1 MILVDTN
8 VLSELMRPK
17 PDKHVLGWM
26 DDLPGSDLGLTAITV
41 AEILYGIGSLPGGKK
56 KHRLLDAVT
65 TMFEEYFADRIF
77 AFDQLAAIEYAD
89 IVLQRDR
96 IGSPISMPDAQIA
109 AICRVSSAG
118 LATRNTKD
126 FEHTGLVLIN
136 PWET

>member
-1 MILVDTN
+1 
-8 VLSELMRPK
+8 
-17 PDKHVLGWM
+17 
-26 DDLPGSDLGLTAITV
+26 
-41 AEILYGIGSLPGGKK
+41 
-56 KHRLLDAVT
+56 
-65 TMFEEYFADRIF
+65 MFEEYFASRIF

-126 FEHTGLVLIN
+126 FEYTGLVLIN
-136 PWET
+136 PWEAQEASATGHPLHFLGVPRPLHRDL